1 MTPPKESSRP
11 LALTRLAVLVIRG
24 YQRLLSP
31 LFPGTCRYSPSCSEY
46 AARALLTH
54 GLVRGA
60 RYAVARVLRCHPWCD
75 GGYDP
80 VPR

>member
-11 LALTRLAVLVIRG
+11 LALTRMTVLVIRG

-31 LFPGTCRYSPSCSEY
+31 LFPATCRYSPSCSEY

-54 GLVRGA
+54 GLVRGT
-60 RYAVARVLRCHPWCD
+60 RLAVGRVLRCHPWTS

>member
-11 LALTRLAVLVIRG
+11 LILTRLAVLAIRG

-31 LFPGTCRYSPSCSEY
+31 LFPGTCRYAPSCSEY
-46 AARALLTH
+46 AVRAFERH
-54 GLVRGA
+54 GLVRGT
-60 RYAVARVLRCHPWCD
+60 RYAVARISRCHPWSD